1 MDIYFSKKRNIKIR
15 IPGKREQVQRVL
27 LYIIAFLSAAA
38 IVLGV
43 ICSVMYFGVRRLT
56 VEAGQIKSAA
66 ELVGDAGAVFE
77 NGFDYTCL
85 NRPGV
90 YYFDVIVGDKTVSI
104 RLQVEDRSA
113 PVIKVKNVNC
123 AVSGSLPQPEDFIDT
138 ILESGNYVGEFV
150 TPLPQIKAM
159 GTYDVKIRFTDAFG
173 NKTEVFDVSF
183 TVISDSEPPKVELKS
198 EIITEVGEQIDYSKY
213 ISLTD
218 NCIGELTYTVDDSDV
233 DINKVGKYKAYV
245 DTKDAIG
252 NKGRS
257 EITITVAELVEE
269 SDSETDTESDN

>member
-1 MDIYFSKKRNIKIR
+1 MDVYFSKKRNIKLR
-15 IPGKREQVQRVL
+15 IPGKREQVQRTL
-27 LYIIAFLSAAA
+27 LCIIAFLSLAAV
-38 IVLGV
+38 VLGI
-43 ICSVMYFGVRRLT
+43 ICAVMYFSVRRLT
-56 VEAGQIKSAA
+56 VEAGEIKSAVDI
-66 ELVGDAGAVFE
+66 VGDAGAVFE

-123 AVSGSLPQPEDFIDT
+123 AVSGSLPEPEDFIDT

-183 TVISDSEPPKVELKS
+183 TVISDSEPPKMELIS
-198 EIITEVGEQIDYSKY
+198 DIIIAAGEQIDYGKY
-213 ISLTD
+213 ITLTD
-218 NCIGELTYTVDDSDV
+218 NCIGELTYTVDDSNV

-252 NKGRS
+252 NKGRC
-257 EITITVAELVEE
+257 EITVRVVEKVE
-269 SDSETDTESDN
+269 RSETDSESDN

>member
-1 MDIYFSKKRNIKIR
+1 MYIYFSKKRNIKIR
-15 IPGKREQVQRVL
+15 VPAERERVQRVL
-27 LYIIAFLSAAA
+27 LCIIAFLSVAA

-43 ICSVMYFGVRRLT
+43 ICSVLYFSVRRLT
-56 VEAGQIKSAA
+56 VEAGAIKSAA

-77 NGFDYTCL
+77 DGFDYTCL

-90 YYFDVIVGDKTVSI
+90 YYFDVIVGEKTISV

-123 AVSGSLPQPEDFIDT
+123 AVSGSLPVPEDFIDT
-138 ILESGNYVGEFV
+138 ILESGKYSGEFV

-159 GTYDVKIRFTDAFG
+159 GTYDVKVRFTDAWG

-183 TVISDSEPPKVELKS
+183 TVISDSEPPKVELVS
-198 EIITEVGEQIDYSKY
+198 EITVTVGEQIDYGKY

-218 NCIGELTYTVDDSDV
+218 NCIGELTYTVDDSGV

-245 DTKDAIG
+245 DTEDAIG
-252 NKGRS
+252 NTGRC
-257 EITITVAELVEE
+257 EITVNVVEKTVE
-269 SDSETDTESDN
+269 SDSETET